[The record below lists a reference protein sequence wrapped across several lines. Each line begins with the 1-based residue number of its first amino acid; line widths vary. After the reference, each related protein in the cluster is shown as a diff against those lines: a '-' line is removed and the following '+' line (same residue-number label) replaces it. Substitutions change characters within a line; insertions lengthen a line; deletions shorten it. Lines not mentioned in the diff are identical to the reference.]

1 MAGRQY
7 APFIGPSEPT
17 LDRKTSVQ
25 RAINLYVSPV
35 HGGGEDKQFV
45 LKSAPGVLA
54 FAGFKDKN
62 LTIRGIYVARGEL
75 YIAAGQYLYKYP
87 GLPTAS
93 YPAPSGNPYIGFL
106 QSSDGFVSMKEAR
119 DQLIIVDGENGYFYN
134 FDDRLFGQ
142 ITDPDWRGSVWAEE
156 MDGYAIFVAP
166 DTDQFYISDL
176 DNVGDLNALDFSSAD
191 SAPDKL
197 VTHRVRS
204 GELLLFGRN
213 SIEIWVNSAGVD
225 FPFSRYGAAYI
236 DVGCVGYRAV
246 INAADTIYWVGE
258 RRGTPSV
265 FELNGHQP
273 VPISTMAVEQALAAC
288 DALEDINLWTY
299 KVAGHEFI
307 GMLVPGSNTTWV
319 YDAVTRKWHERCELV
334 DGEYVAWPAEQYFY
348 FQGKNYLAFGNALY
362 EVTEDNAQGLRGHL
376 LRERTWPH
384 MLAPSFEPVAYRG
397 LELQMST
404 GTVKP
409 DEAFDPSREA
419 SVILEISN
427 DGGYTWGAPLYK
439 NLGATGRWMET
450 IRWLMLGSAKDRV
463 FRVRVTDNVPVT
475 FHRAVIDA

>member
-25 RAINLYVSPV
+25 RAINLFMSPV
-35 HGGGEDKQFV
+35 HGGGEDKAFV
-45 LKSAPGVLA
+45 LKSCPGVLPA
-54 FAGFKDKN
+54 MSFKSP
-62 LTIRGIYVARGEL
+62 TREVRGICVARGTL
-75 YIAAGQYLYKYP
+75 FVVAATKLYKF
-87 GLPTAS
+87 AS
-93 YPAPSGNPYIGFL
+93 SADFGAPLVSLEVGTL
-106 QSSDGFVSMKEAR
+106 QTSSGFVSIKETR
-119 DQLIIVDGENGYFYN
+119 DQLVIADGDNGYFYDFEN
-134 FDDRLFGQ
+134 LTFGR
-142 ITDPDWRGSVWAEE
+142 ITDPDWRGSVWVEE

-176 DNVGDLNALDFSSAD
+176 DNAGNLNALDFSSAD

-213 SIEIWVNSAGVD
+213 SVEIWVNTGGAD
-225 FPFSRYGAAYI
+225 FPFSRYGASYI

-273 VPISTMAVEQALAAC
+273 APISTMAVEQALAAC
-288 DALEDINLWTY
+288 ESPEDIRLWTY

-307 GMLVPGSNTTWV
+307 GMRVPGSNTTWV
-319 YDAVTRKWHERCELV
+319 YDAATRKWHERCELV
-334 DGEYVAWPAEQYFY
+334 DGQYVAWPAEQYVY
-348 FQGKNYLAFGNALY
+348 FQGENYLAYDNALY
-362 EVTEDNAQGLRGHL
+362 EVTEANALGLRGHL
-376 LRERTWPH
+376 PRERTWPH
-384 MLAPSFEPVAYRG
+384 MVSPSFEPITYRG

-404 GTVKP
+404 GTMKP
-409 DEAFDPSREA
+409 DEAFDPSRQA
-419 SVILEISN
+419 RVILEISS
-427 DGGYTWGAPLYK
+427 DGGYTFGAPLYK
-439 NLGATGRWMET
+439 KLGATGRWMET
-450 IRWLMLGSAKDRV
+450 VRWLMLGAAKDRV

-475 FHRAVIDA
+475 FHGAVVDA